1 MKVST
6 QKKSLPGVI
15 RIMLLCV
22 QHLCAAFMAV
32 MLAYMVLSIGIV
44 GKGLVSGER
53 YYTLN
58 PFENANSFEESSTFY
73 NIFEDYTEKVAL
85 GSVISSQFG
94 TTGEIEGTTPIDI
107 VVYANRKNGLKEQAS
122 LSATYK
128 LDDLLKWGMYGITYE
143 TYNIE
148 SLEDIYRVFP
158 EQKES
163 TKDYT
168 YIELYDM
175 IYQSAIVNQLDC
187 WNYVGNENHENPCL
201 AITIPVERYQMENG
215 LTLKELATNWSDY
228 LYLVGKLKSSVYDL
242 SINFENYQQIHRDLM
257 ADSTNFRFCV
267 IVNHDNGETS
277 TFTNFTDTSNTQEYY
292 TKHFESPYFIWNR
305 STISYDTNM
314 SVNMYEYVSSV
325 FKDYEYAL
333 GENVQ
338 IYFTVDDSYAVAD
351 AFQMGMHK
359 FVVTKDIWLYIGI
372 AVTCALIWILLL
384 LYLSVMTGRKK
395 VAGETQ
401 IVLNWFDYVPTEIAA
416 FICAVVGVAIIW
428 GLVKASYSF
437 GDFMNWYTYQEDDL
451 MLLGVCLTAGALSVL
466 FTFFWYSMLRRFKAH
481 IVLKHSLIFRFLA
494 WFYRGIKKIVV
505 AIKVQ
510 IQYIYNNGSDAS
522 KVMWPAVLLMILH
535 FIVVP
540 IGGVL
545 VVEGFD
551 YGNAELFVGLIIYG
565 VLFVMD
571 AAVAFAI
578 LKNKVARTEIIKHIQ
593 RIARGEMDIRLDENQ
608 YKGENNRLANAVN
621 NIGNGIKTAV
631 ETSMKDE
638 RMKADLITN
647 VSHDIK
653 TPLTSIINYVDL
665 LKRENIE
672 TEPVKGY
679 IEVLDAKSQRL
690 KQLTD
695 DLVEA
700 SKISS
705 GNIVLQMERI
715 NLAVLLKQS
724 LGEFSEKFESKRLTI
739 LENYGDGEYMIYAD
753 SRRMWRVIE
762 NLFNNIYKY
771 ALDGTRVYV
780 DLTPNKFNG
789 KRQVL
794 LSIKNISA
802 NQLNVRPDELTERFV
817 RGDDSRTTEGSGLGL
832 SIAKSLVEAQ
842 GGSLNII
849 LDGDLFKIV
858 ILFEESVKEEEI
870 ASQTTIMEVASEK
883 ESE

>member
-6 QKKSLPGVI
+6 KKKSLPGVI
-15 RIMLLCV
+15 RIILLCL

-107 VVYANRKNGLKEQAS
+107 VVYANRKNGLKEQAT

-128 LDDLLKWGMYGITYE
+128 LDDLLKWGMYGVTYE

-148 SLEDIYRVFP
+148 TLEDIYRLFP
-158 EQKES
+158 GQKDS
-163 TKDYT
+163 DKDSSYT
-168 YIELYDM
+168 ELFDL
-175 IYQSAIVNQLDC
+175 IYQSAIVNQLDY
-187 WNYVGNENHENPCL
+187 WTYVGGEERNPCL
-201 AITIPVERYQMENG
+201 AITIPVERYRMENG
-215 LTLKELATNWSDY
+215 LTLKELATNWPDY
-228 LYLVGKLKSSVYDL
+228 LYLVGKLRSSVYDL

-257 ADSTNFRFCV
+257 ADATNFRFCV
-267 IVNHDNGETS
+267 VVKHDNGENS
-277 TFTNFTDTSNTQEYY
+277 TFTNFSNTSDSNEYY
-292 TKHFESPYFIWNR
+292 TKHFDSPYFIWNR
-305 STISYDTNM
+305 NTISYDTNM

-333 GENVQ
+333 GEDVQ

-351 AFQMGMHK
+351 AFQMGVHK

-372 AVTCALIWILLL
+372 AVTCGLIWILLL

-416 FICAVVGVAIIW
+416 CICAFVGAVVIW
-428 GLVKASYSF
+428 GFAEASYSI
-437 GDFMNWYTYQEDDL
+437 GDFMNWYTYQEDAL
-451 MLLGVCLTAGALSVL
+451 MLFGVSLIASALSIL
-466 FTFFWYSMLRRFKAH
+466 FTFFWYSMLRRVKANT
-481 IVLKHSLIFRFLA
+481 VLKHSLIFRFLA
-494 WFYRGIKKIVV
+494 WCYRGIKKIVV

-522 KVMWPAVLLMILH
+522 KVMWPAVLLIILH
-535 FIVVP
+535 FVVVP

-551 YGNAELFVGLIIYG
+551 YGNAEVLVGLFIYG
-565 VLFVMD
+565 VLFVID

-578 LKNKVARTEIIKHIQ
+578 LKDKVARTEIIKHIQ
-593 RIARGEMDIRLDENQ
+593 RIAHGEMDIRLDETQ

-621 NIGNGIKTAV
+621 NIGNGIKSAV

-715 NLAVLLKQS
+715 NLAVLIKQS

-739 LENYGDGEYMIYAD
+739 LENYGDGEFFIYAD

-771 ALDGTRVYV
+771 ALDGTRVYI
-780 DLTPNKFNG
+780 DLFPNDFNG
-789 KRQVL
+789 KKQVL
-794 LSIKNISA
+794 LSVKNISA
-802 NQLNVRPDELTERFV
+802 NQLNVRPEELTERFV

-832 SIAKSLVEAQ
+832 SIARSLVEAQ

-858 ILFEESVKEEEI
+858 ILFDESIKEEVNTEI
-870 ASQTTIMEVASEK
+870 LHPLN
-883 ESE
+883 